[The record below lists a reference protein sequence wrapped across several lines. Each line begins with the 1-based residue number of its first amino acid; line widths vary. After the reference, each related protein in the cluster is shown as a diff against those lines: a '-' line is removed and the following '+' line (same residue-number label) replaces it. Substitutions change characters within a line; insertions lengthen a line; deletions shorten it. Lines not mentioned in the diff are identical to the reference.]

1 MSDETGTRGA
11 ERTGRS
17 LLTEV
22 ATPLVAESLRLL
34 QADAGFVAT
43 VGPDGETLDV
53 ARVTPYSASAVRLG
67 FARDAPYPLAETI
80 RTQRPL
86 LIESNDDLCEHPGLV
101 RVKSEDHACATLPLF
116 AEDGELLGAVNFG
129 FEDPHTF
136 DEDELELITLIGQR
150 CAEAMATARRLDT
163 ELRSRT
169 TERAAPS
176 AE

>member
-1 MSDETGTRGA
+1 MSDESAARPAEGA
-11 ERTGRS
+11 RRS

-22 ATPLVAESLRLL
+22 ATPIVAESLRLL

-67 FARDAPYPLAETI
+67 CARDAPYPLADTS

-129 FEDPHTF
+129 FDEPHRFTS
-136 DEDELELITLIGQR
+136 EELELIDLVAEH
-150 CAEAMATARRLDT
+150 CARAMSLARS
-163 ELRSRT
+163 LRDEVRS
-169 TERAAPS
+169 RAAPDEP
-176 AE
+176 ALA